1 MKSFKYSPIAKF
13 LLFLLASLAFVT
25 AVTGAAGMALL
36 EKNGLYVDS
45 LNEHLNQ
52 QYDSISRYIAEEY
65 ATRYAAKWLGQCSD
79 NLIERLY
86 GNDMYFSEGAYHWQ
100 VELWQDNMRIDQT
113 LTTIEDPIYRE
124 YTFHTEY
131 PIATKKNPISDDVTE
146 EEDTEDKE
154 DGELTPPLYVYDRT
168 VWEGGELITYRLHY
182 YESPVYTVKI
192 SISPDII
199 RESPGAVLVGMY
211 QYRFAFIGILILGI
225 LIYAAC
231 LVALIWFS
239 GIDPEGKLRPCGLNL
254 LPVDIYAAIVAG
266 AAILYTWIISILS
279 NWSGQDGFTPAILT
293 IMALSTLVV
302 SLLITGFFCAI
313 AAQVRGKDGYWWKH
327 SFLYFII
334 KHLWQI
340 SRFCFRGL
348 QSLYAMM
355 SVLWQWLLTAGL
367 LLFSVI
373 GFSVATQLLT
383 GFWLK
388 VAQLLLFLSLAGCMT
403 IVIYGGYA
411 LGKLLS
417 GAKKIVSGDFNHK
430 ISTRYLSGC
439 FLDFAKDLNSLS
451 EISMNAA
458 KQQLKSERMK
468 TELIT
473 NVSHDIK
480 TPLTSIINFVDLLQ
494 KPHTQEEE
502 TQYLEILAR
511 QSGRMKKLIE
521 DLIDLSKA
529 STGNLPVHLKTIN
542 ASEAVTQALG
552 EFTDRLKA
560 VPLEPVFTPPKG
572 AVMMQADGKLCWRV
586 LSNLLSNA
594 VKYAMP
600 GTRLFIDLHQ
610 TETSAV
616 ISLKNVSRAPLTMA
630 AEELMERFVQGDVSR
645 NTEGSGLGLNIAK
658 SLMEIQHGN
667 LDLIVEA
674 DLFKVTLTFPL
685 TEHS

>member
-13 LLFLLASLAFVT
+13 LLYLLASLAFIT

-36 EKNGLYVDS
+36 ESNGLYVDS

-79 NLIERLY
+79 SLVERLY

-100 VELWQDNMRIDQT
+100 VELWQDETRVDQT

-124 YTFHTEY
+124 YTFHVEY
-131 PIATKKNPISDDVTE
+131 PIATKKNPISDDPTQE
-146 EEDTEDKE
+146 EETEDKE
-154 DGELTPPLYVYDRT
+154 DDDLSTPLYVYDRT
-168 VWEGGELITYRLHY
+168 VWEGGELVTYRLHY

-192 SISPDII
+192 WISPDII
-199 RESPGAVLVGMY
+199 RESPGAALVSMY
-211 QYRFAFIGILILGI
+211 EYRFAFIGILILGI
-225 LIYAAC
+225 LVYAAC

-239 GIDPEGKLRPCGLNL
+239 GIGPDGKLRPCGLNL
-254 LPVDIYAAIVAG
+254 LPVDIYAGAVAG
-266 AAILYTWIISILS
+266 AGILYTLVISGLS
-279 NWSGQDGFTPAILT
+279 DWSGEEGFTPAILT

-302 SLLITGFFCAI
+302 SLLITGFLCAV

-327 SFLYFII
+327 SFLYFFT
-334 KHLWQI
+334 KHLWRI
-340 SRFCFRGL
+340 FRFCFRGL

-367 LLFSVI
+367 LLISVI
-373 GFSVATQLLT
+373 GFAIATQILA
-383 GFWLK
+383 GFWLR
-388 VAQLLLFLSLAGCMT
+388 VTQLLLFLSLAGCMVV
-403 IVIYGGYA
+403 VIYGSYA

-458 KQQLKSERMK
+458 KQQLNSERMK

-494 KPHTQEEE
+494 KPHNQEQEA
-502 TQYLEILAR
+502 QYLEILAR

-529 STGNLPVHLKTIN
+529 STGNLPVHLQAIN
-542 ASEAVTQALG
+542 ASEAVMQALG
-552 EFTDRLKA
+552 EFTDRLEA
-560 VPLEPVFTPPKG
+560 VPLEPVFTPPEG
-572 AVMMQADGKLCWRV
+572 TVMMLADGKLCWRV

-600 GTRLFIDLHQ
+600 GTRLFIDLHR
-610 TETSAV
+610 TETSA
-616 ISLKNVSRAPLTMA
+616 ILSLKNVSRAPLNMPV
-630 AEELMERFVQGDVSR
+630 EELMERFVQGDVSR

-658 SLMEIQHGN
+658 SLMEVQNGS
-667 LDLIVEA
+667 LDLTVEA

-685 TEHS
+685 TECS